1 MKRVRRR
8 TATIVFA
15 LIAAF
20 ELHSQAADLLAMNSG
35 TTILAG
41 NLVIHIEGALS
52 PKALPKNKMAPVSFH
67 ASASVSTANGSHVP
81 PALGAELQV
90 DKHISIDTAGL
101 PVCTS
106 AKIEASSPSQAMK
119 ACGPALI
126 ERAEPPPRSIP
137 RIAPLYRQG
146 PTACLQRP
154 VGRWR
159 VGTTPLPSVAWAS
172 R

>member
-15 LIAAF
+15 LIAA
-20 ELHSQAADLLAMNSG
+20 LSCATAASVLAVNYG

-101 PVCTS
+101 PGLHSRQDRGLLALTGYEGLR
-106 AKIEASSPSQAMK
+106 A
-119 ACGPALI
+119 GPD
-126 ERAEPPPRSIP
+126 RKRQHNRPGRIP

-159 VGTTPLPSVAWAS
+159 VWRPLRVIT
-172 R
+172 